1 MKLKRII
8 PIFALSTL
16 SLSTMFSMPEAEAK
30 TKPVKSPEIRNVIF
44 LIGDGMGVSYTSA
57 HRYLKN
63 DPSTPVAEKQRLTNT
78 SSVNR

>member
-30 TKPVKSPEIRNVIF
+30 TKPVKSP
-44 LIGDGMGVSYTSA
+44 
-57 HRYLKN
+57 
-63 DPSTPVAEKQRLTNT
+63 
-78 SSVNR
+78 